1 MTPRSRF
8 AALAALLLAVAA
20 CGPGGP
26 TSPSGSTSASPGG
39 SPGSSLAAGACPTTP
54 PPPGTPEGWDTARQT
69 PSVYPQI
76 ITPIG
81 ALACGKTRFMFSFID
96 KQNVP
101 VGAPDRTV
109 EVALF
114 DLGTDPAKPVQ
125 TGTATFIW
133 AIEPTVGVYV
143 LDADFPTAGTWGAEF
158 RTAVGGAAP
167 ESIRVLF
174 DVQPTSTGIGVGDPA
189 PPSKTPTLADVGGD
203 VAKISSDAHPV
214 DAFYKT
220 SIADAVAAK
229 KPFVVVFATP
239 KFCRTAQCGPTL
251 DRVKPI
257 AAAHPAVTFINVEPY
272 ELKMVDGQLQPVVT
286 ATDPP
291 DLVPTAATNEWGL
304 VAEPWVF
311 VVDRN
316 GIVTASFMLIFSD
329 QELNAAIA
337 AVE

>member
-26 TSPSGSTSASPGG
+26 TSPSGSTSASPCG

-76 ITPIG
+76 ITTIG

-125 TGTATFIW
+125 T
-133 AIEPTVGVYV
+133 
-143 LDADFPTAGTWGAEF
+143 
-158 RTAVGGAAP
+158 
-167 ESIRVLF
+167 
-174 DVQPTSTGIGVGDPA
+174 
-189 PPSKTPTLADVGGD
+189 
-203 VAKISSDAHPV
+203 
-214 DAFYKT
+214 
-220 SIADAVAAK
+220 
-229 KPFVVVFATP
+229 
-239 KFCRTAQCGPTL
+239 
-251 DRVKPI
+251 
-257 AAAHPAVTFINVEPY
+257 
-272 ELKMVDGQLQPVVT
+272 
-286 ATDPP
+286 
-291 DLVPTAATNEWGL
+291 
-304 VAEPWVF
+304 
-311 VVDRN
+311 
-316 GIVTASFMLIFSD
+316 
-329 QELNAAIA
+329 
-337 AVE
+337 